1 MAKEK
6 KAAKAAPKKI
16 ATTAEEKKA
25 QKAKMKTLK
34 AERDA
39 AISEKDKKKIK
50 AARYKIKKINL
61 NLKRMKVIAPE
72 APAKEEKKEGAA
84 G

>member
-16 ATTAEEKKA
+16 ETTAEDKKSL
-25 QKAKMKTLK
+25 KAKMKALK

-61 NLKRMKVIAPE
+61 NLKRMKVVAPV
-72 APAKEEKKEGAA
+72 APAKEEKKEEAA